1 MVLFVKVEGGN
12 SVVLVFKELIR
23 EEGIFGIYKGLS
35 ARITT
40 MIPSSLLI
48 TLAYETIKK
57 LSLRSDLKE
66 TGEFTRR

>member
-23 EEGIFGIYKGLS
+23 EEGIFGICKGLS

-48 TLAYETIKK
+48 TLGYETIKK

-66 TGEFTRR
+66 TGEFTRQ